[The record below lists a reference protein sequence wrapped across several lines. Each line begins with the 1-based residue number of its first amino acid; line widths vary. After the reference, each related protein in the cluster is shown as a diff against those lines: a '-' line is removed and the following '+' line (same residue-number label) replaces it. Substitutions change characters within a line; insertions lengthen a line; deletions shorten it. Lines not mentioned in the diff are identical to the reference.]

1 MQIVRKVMGLT
12 RPYWPRV
19 FGGIL
24 LSAMLSGITG
34 AIAWVVKPAVDEI
47 LGNKRYDFIKFL
59 AIGIFLLF
67 VLKGLI
73 SFGQTYLMKSAGM
86 KLVRDM
92 RNRLYRHIVD
102 LPISYFGRESS
113 GITVS
118 RVMFDVD
125 SLSALVSNVIRNF
138 VVEVPTVL
146 VLLGV
151 ALYRKWDLTVITL
164 VLLPFI
170 AVSTRK
176 FGKRIKKKRKEAQR
190 KLSHITQRIGET
202 IVGIRIIKVFNRASS
217 MSEKFETEG
226 QRYYRET
233 LRVVRAKEFTNLSI
247 DAFTGIGFALIL
259 LYGGLMVEKAVMTP
273 GDFFSVLTAIYLIFG
288 PVKKVGDA
296 YTTLQETR
304 ASIERIDTLL
314 ESEHEERGTTVI
326 DGFRDSLTFDH
337 VSFAYPGNPQP
348 VLSDVTL
355 SIRPGEV
362 IAIVGRSGVGKSTLV
377 DLIPRFNKATGGT
390 IRLDGI
396 DLNEVE
402 IFSLRELIGIVSQ
415 DIILF
420 NDTVRENIAF
430 GRPDASEEEI
440 VHAARLAFADDFIRE
455 LSDGYETMIGER
467 GLKLSGGQRQR
478 IAIARAILKNP
489 PILILDE
496 ATSSLDSVSEALV
509 QKALETLMKER
520 TTIVI
525 AHRLSTIRNADRIV
539 VLERG
544 KIADI
549 GKHEDLMTRS
559 DTYMRLY
566 NAFAS
571 GE

>member
-1 MQIVRKVMGLT
+1 MQVFRKVVSLT

-19 FGGIL
+19 FAGIL
-24 LSAMLSGITG
+24 LSALLSGITG
-34 AIAWVVKPAVDEI
+34 AIAWIVKPAVDEI
-47 LGNKRYDFIKFL
+47 LGNKRYELIKFL
-59 AIGIFLLF
+59 AIGIVILFL
-67 VLKGLI
+67 LKGLI
-73 SFGQTYLMKSAGM
+73 GFGQTYLMKSAGM

-92 RNRLYRHIVD
+92 RNRLYRHILD
-102 LPISYFGRESS
+102 LPLSYFGRESS

-138 VVEVPTVL
+138 VVEVPTVI
-146 VLLGV
+146 VLIGV

-170 AVSTRK
+170 ALSTRK
-176 FGKRIKKKRKEAQR
+176 FGKKIKKKRKEAQK

-202 IVGIRIIKVFNRASS
+202 IVGIRIIKVFNRAAS
-217 MSEKFETEG
+217 MTERFETEG

-247 DAFTGIGFALIL
+247 DAVTGIGFALIL
-259 LYGGLMVEKAVMTP
+259 LYGGLMVERAVMTP

-288 PVKKVGDA
+288 PVKKIGDA

-314 ESEHEERGTTVI
+314 DAEHEERGTTVV
-326 DGFRDSLTFDH
+326 DGFRKSLTFDR
-337 VSFAYPGNPQP
+337 VSFAYPGNAQP
-348 VLSDVTL
+348 VLSDISL

-377 DLIPRFNKATGGT
+377 DLIPRFNKASGGT
-390 IRLDGI
+390 IQLDGI
-396 DLNEVE
+396 DLNVVD

-420 NDTVRENIAF
+420 DDTVRENIAF
-430 GRPDASEEEI
+430 GRPGASEEEI
-440 VHAARLAFADDFIRE
+440 VHAARLAFADEFIRE
-455 LSDGYETMIGER
+455 LGDGYQTVIGER

-544 KIADI
+544 RIADT
-549 GKHEDLMTRS
+549 GNHEELMARS

>member
-1 MQIVRKVMGLT
+1 MQVFRKVVSLT

-19 FGGIL
+19 FAGIL
-24 LSAMLSGITG
+24 LSALLSGITG
-34 AIAWVVKPAVDEI
+34 AIAWIVKPAVDEI
-47 LGNKRYDFIKFL
+47 LGNKRYELIKFL
-59 AIGIFLLF
+59 AIGIVILFL
-67 VLKGLI
+67 LKGLI
-73 SFGQTYLMKSAGM
+73 GFGQTYLMKSAGM

-92 RNRLYRHIVD
+92 RNRLYRHILD
-102 LPISYFGRESS
+102 LPLSYFGRESS

-138 VVEVPTVL
+138 VVEVPTVI
-146 VLLGV
+146 VLIGV

-170 AVSTRK
+170 ALSTRK
-176 FGKRIKKKRKEAQR
+176 FGKKIKKKRKEAQK

-202 IVGIRIIKVFNRASS
+202 IVGIRIIKVFNRAES
-217 MSEKFETEG
+217 MTERFETEG

-247 DAFTGIGFALIL
+247 DAVTGIGFALIL
-259 LYGGLMVEKAVMTP
+259 LYGGLMVERAVMTP

-288 PVKKVGDA
+288 PVKKIGDA

-314 ESEHEERGTTVI
+314 DAEHEERGTTVV
-326 DGFRDSLTFDH
+326 DGFRKSLTFDR
-337 VSFAYPGNPQP
+337 VSFAYPGNAQP
-348 VLSDVTL
+348 VLSDISL

-377 DLIPRFNKATGGT
+377 DLIPRFNKASGGT
-390 IRLDGI
+390 IQLDGI
-396 DLNEVE
+396 DLNVVD

-420 NDTVRENIAF
+420 DDTVRENIAF
-430 GRPDASEEEI
+430 GRPGASEEEI
-440 VHAARLAFADDFIRE
+440 VHAARLAFADEFIRE
-455 LSDGYETMIGER
+455 LGDGYQTVIGER

-544 KIADI
+544 RIADT
-549 GKHEDLMTRS
+549 GNHEELMARS

>member
-1 MQIVRKVMGLT
+1 
-12 RPYWPRV
+12 
-19 FGGIL
+19 
-24 LSAMLSGITG
+24 
-34 AIAWVVKPAVDEI
+34 
-47 LGNKRYDFIKFL
+47 
-59 AIGIFLLF
+59 
-67 VLKGLI
+67 
-73 SFGQTYLMKSAGM
+73 
-86 KLVRDM
+86 
-92 RNRLYRHIVD
+92 
-102 LPISYFGRESS
+102 
-113 GITVS
+113 
-118 RVMFDVD
+118 
-125 SLSALVSNVIRNF
+125 
-138 VVEVPTVL
+138 
-146 VLLGV
+146 
-151 ALYRKWDLTVITL
+151 
-164 VLLPFI
+164 
-170 AVSTRK
+170 
-176 FGKRIKKKRKEAQR
+176 
-190 KLSHITQRIGET
+190 
-202 IVGIRIIKVFNRASS
+202 
-217 MSEKFETEG
+217 
-226 QRYYRET
+226 
-233 LRVVRAKEFTNLSI
+233 
-247 DAFTGIGFALIL
+247 
-259 LYGGLMVEKAVMTP
+259 MVEKSTMTP

-314 ESEHEERGTTVI
+314 ESAHEDRGTVHI
-326 DGFRDSLTFDH
+326 DGFRKSLVFDQ

-348 VLSDVTL
+348 VLSDVSL

-396 DLNEVE
+396 NLNEVE

-430 GRPDASEEEI
+430 GRPDASEDEI
-440 VHAARLAFADDFIRE
+440 VHAAQLAFADDFIRE
-455 LSDGYETMIGER
+455 LPEGYETMIGER

-478 IAIARAILKNP
+478 VAIARAILKNP

-539 VLERG
+539 VLEQG
-544 KIADI
+544 WITDI
-549 GKHEDLMTRS
+549 GKHEELMARS
-559 DTYMRLY
+559 ETYMRLY

-571 GE
+571 GD

>member
-1 MQIVRKVMGLT
+1 MQIVKKIISLT

-19 FGGIL
+19 FVGIV
-24 LSAMLSGITG
+24 LSALLSGITG

-47 LGNKRYDFIKFL
+47 LGNRRYELIKFL
-59 AIGIFLLF
+59 AVGIVLLF
-67 VLKGLI
+67 VVKGLI

-92 RNRLYRHIVD
+92 RNRLYRHILD
-102 LPISYFGRESS
+102 LPISYFGKESS

-118 RVMFDVD
+118 RVMFDVE
-125 SLSALVSNVIRNF
+125 SLSALISGVIRNF
-138 VVEVPTVL
+138 VVEVPTML
-146 VLLGV
+146 VLMGV
-151 ALYRKWDLTVITL
+151 ALYRKWDLTLITL
-164 VLLPFI
+164 VLMPFI
-170 AVSTRK
+170 AISTRK

-190 KLSHITQRIGET
+190 KLSHITQKIGET
-202 IVGIRIIKVFNRASS
+202 IVGIRIIKVFNRAAS
-217 MSEKFETEG
+217 MGDKFETES
-226 QRYYRET
+226 QRFYRES

-247 DAFTGIGFALIL
+247 DAVTGVGFALVL
-259 LYGGLMVEKAVMTP
+259 LYGGLMVERAVMTP

-304 ASIERIDTLL
+304 ASIERVDTLL
-314 ESEHEERGTTVI
+314 ESKHEERGTRVV
-326 DGFRDSLTFDH
+326 DGFRDSLDFDR
-337 VSFAYPGNPQP
+337 VSFSYPGNPQP
-348 VLSDVTL
+348 VLRDITL

-362 IAIVGRSGVGKSTLV
+362 IAVVGRSGVGKSTLV
-377 DLIPRFNKATGGT
+377 DLIPRFNRATGGM

-396 DLNEVE
+396 DLNELDLY
-402 IFSLRELIGIVSQ
+402 SLRELIGIVSQ

-420 NDTVRENIAF
+420 DDTVRENIAF
-430 GRPDASEEEI
+430 GRPGASEEEI
-440 VHAARLAFADDFIRE
+440 VHAAQLAFADDFIRE
-455 LSDGYETMIGER
+455 LAEGYETVIGER

-478 IAIARAILKNP
+478 IAIARAILKIP

-544 KIADI
+544 EIAAI
-549 GKHEDLMTRS
+549 GNHEELMS
-559 DTYMRLY
+559 MNDTYMRLY
-566 NAFAS
+566 NAFAA
-571 GE
+571 G

>member
-1 MQIVRKVMGLT
+1 MQIAKKIIALT

-19 FGGIL
+19 FAGIV

-47 LGNKRYDFIKFL
+47 LGNKRYGLMKFV
-59 AIGIFLLF
+59 AIGIVLLF
-67 VLKGLI
+67 VVKGLI

-92 RNRLYRHIVD
+92 RNRLYHHILD
-102 LPISYFGRESS
+102 LPLSYFAKESS

-125 SLSALVSNVIRNF
+125 SLSALISNVIRNF
-138 VVEVPTVL
+138 VVEVPTVI

-151 ALYRKWDLTVITL
+151 ALYRKWDLTLITL
-164 VLLPFI
+164 VLMPIMAL
-170 AVSTRK
+170 STRK
-176 FGKRIKKKRKEAQR
+176 FGKRIKNKRKEAQK

-202 IVGIRIIKVFNRASS
+202 IVGIRIIKVFNQASS
-217 MSEKFETEG
+217 MGDKFETES
-226 QRYYRET
+226 QRYYREG

-247 DAFTGIGFALIL
+247 DAITGMGFALIL

-304 ASIERIDTLL
+304 ASMERIDTLL
-314 ESEHEERGTTVI
+314 ESKYEERGTRVI
-326 DGFRDSLTFDH
+326 DGFRESLVFDH
-337 VSFAYPGNPQP
+337 VSFSYPGNAQP
-348 VLSDVTL
+348 VLSNITL
-355 SIRPGEV
+355 SIKPGEV

-377 DLIPRFNKATGGT
+377 DLIPRFHRVTGGM
-390 IRLDGI
+390 ILLDGI
-396 DLNEVE
+396 DMNEVD
-402 IFSLRELIGIVSQ
+402 IVSLRKLIGIVSQ

-455 LSDGYETMIGER
+455 LTDGYETVIGER

-544 KIADI
+544 EIADI
-549 GKHEDLMTRS
+549 GTHEKLMTRS
-559 DTYMRLY
+559 ETYMRLY
-566 NAFAS
+566 NAFAA

>member
-1 MQIVRKVMGLT
+1 MQIFKKVLLLT

-19 FGGIL
+19 FSGIL
-24 LSAMLSGITG
+24 LSALLSGITG

-47 LGNKRYDFIKFL
+47 LGNKRYELIKFL
-59 AIGIFLLF
+59 AIGIVLLF

-92 RNRLYRHIVD
+92 RNRLYRHILF
-102 LPISYFGRESS
+102 LPISYFGKESS

-118 RVMFDVD
+118 RVMFDVE
-125 SLSALVSNVIRNF
+125 SLSALISNVIRNF

-146 VLLGV
+146 ILLGV
-151 ALYRKWDLTVITL
+151 ALYRKWDLTIITL
-164 VLLPFI
+164 VLMPFI
-170 AVSTRK
+170 ALSTRK
-176 FGKRIKKKRKEAQR
+176 FGKRIKKTRKEAQR

-202 IVGIRIIKVFNRASS
+202 IVGIRIIKVFNRAAS
-217 MSEKFETEG
+217 MAEKFEREG

-233 LRVVRAKEFTNLSI
+233 LRVVRAKEFTSLSI
-247 DAFTGIGFALIL
+247 DAFTGVGFALIL
-259 LYGGLMVEKAVMTP
+259 LYGGLMVEKSVMTP
-273 GDFFSVLTAIYLIFG
+273 GDFFSALTAIYLLFG

-304 ASIERIDTLL
+304 ASMERIDTLL
-314 ESEHEERGTTVI
+314 KSEHEERGRTVI
-326 DGFRDSLTFDH
+326 NGFRKSLAFDH
-337 VSFAYPGNPQP
+337 VSFAYPGTAQM
-348 VLSDVTL
+348 VLSDVSF
-355 SIRPGEV
+355 SILPGEV

-377 DLIPRFNKATGGT
+377 DLIPRFHVVTGGT
-390 IRLDGI
+390 IRLDGV
-396 DLNEVE
+396 DLSEVD

-430 GRPDASEEEI
+430 GRPEASEDEI
-440 VHAARLAFADDFIRE
+440 IRAAQLAFADDFVRE
-455 LSDGYETMIGER
+455 LADGYDTMIGER

-509 QKALETLMKER
+509 QRALETLMKER

-544 KIADI
+544 KITDM
-549 GKHEDLMTRS
+549 GSHEELMTRS
-559 DTYMRLY
+559 NTYMHLY

-571 GE
+571 GA

>member
-1 MQIVRKVMGLT
+1 MQIVKKIISLT

-19 FGGIL
+19 FVGIV
-24 LSAMLSGITG
+24 LSALLSGITG

-47 LGNKRYDFIKFL
+47 LGNRRYELIKFL
-59 AIGIFLLF
+59 AVGIVLLF
-67 VLKGLI
+67 VVKGLI

-92 RNRLYRHIVD
+92 RNRLYRHILD
-102 LPISYFGRESS
+102 LPISYFGKESS

-118 RVMFDVD
+118 RVMFDVE
-125 SLSALVSNVIRNF
+125 SLSALISGVIRNF
-138 VVEVPTVL
+138 VVEVPTML
-146 VLLGV
+146 VLMGV
-151 ALYRKWDLTVITL
+151 ALYRKWDLTLITL
-164 VLLPFI
+164 VLMPFI
-170 AVSTRK
+170 AISTRK

-190 KLSHITQRIGET
+190 KLSHITQKIGET
-202 IVGIRIIKVFNRASS
+202 IVGIRIIKVFNRAAS
-217 MSEKFETEG
+217 MGDKFETES
-226 QRYYRET
+226 QRFYRES

-247 DAFTGIGFALIL
+247 DAVTGVGFALVL
-259 LYGGLMVEKAVMTP
+259 LYGGLMVERAVMTP

-304 ASIERIDTLL
+304 ASIERVDTLL
-314 ESEHEERGTTVI
+314 ESKHEERGTRVV
-326 DGFRDSLTFDH
+326 DGFRDSLDFDR
-337 VSFAYPGNPQP
+337 VSFSYPGNPQP
-348 VLSDVTL
+348 VLRDITL

-362 IAIVGRSGVGKSTLV
+362 IAVVGRSGVGKSTLV
-377 DLIPRFNKATGGT
+377 DLIPRFNRATGGM

-396 DLNEVE
+396 DLNELDLY
-402 IFSLRELIGIVSQ
+402 SLRELIGIVSQ

-420 NDTVRENIAF
+420 DDTVRENIAF
-430 GRPDASEEEI
+430 GRPGASEEEI
-440 VHAARLAFADDFIRE
+440 VHAAQLAFADDFIRE
-455 LSDGYETMIGER
+455 LAEGYETVIGER

-544 KIADI
+544 EIAAI
-549 GKHEDLMTRS
+549 GNHEELMS
-559 DTYMRLY
+559 MNDTYMRLY
-566 NAFAS
+566 NAFAA
-571 GE
+571 G

>member
-1 MQIVRKVMGLT
+1 
-12 RPYWPRV
+12 
-19 FGGIL
+19 
-24 LSAMLSGITG
+24 
-34 AIAWVVKPAVDEI
+34 
-47 LGNKRYDFIKFL
+47 
-59 AIGIFLLF
+59 
-67 VLKGLI
+67 
-73 SFGQTYLMKSAGM
+73 MKSAGM

-92 RNRLYRHIVD
+92 RNRLYRHILD
-102 LPISYFGRESS
+102 LPISYFGKESS

-118 RVMFDVD
+118 RVMFDVE
-125 SLSALVSNVIRNF
+125 SLSALISGVIRNF
-138 VVEVPTVL
+138 VVEVPTML
-146 VLLGV
+146 VLMGV
-151 ALYRKWDLTVITL
+151 ALYRKWDLTLITL
-164 VLLPFI
+164 VLMPFI
-170 AVSTRK
+170 AISTRK

-190 KLSHITQRIGET
+190 KLSHITQKIGET
-202 IVGIRIIKVFNRASS
+202 IVGIRIIKVFNRAAS
-217 MSEKFETEG
+217 MGDKFETES
-226 QRYYRET
+226 QRFYRES

-247 DAFTGIGFALIL
+247 DAVTGVGFALVL
-259 LYGGLMVEKAVMTP
+259 LYGGLMVERAVMTP

-304 ASIERIDTLL
+304 ASIERVDTLL
-314 ESEHEERGTTVI
+314 ESKHEERGTRVV
-326 DGFRDSLTFDH
+326 DGFRDSLDFDR
-337 VSFAYPGNPQP
+337 VSFSYPGNPQP
-348 VLSDVTL
+348 VLRDITL

-362 IAIVGRSGVGKSTLV
+362 IAVVGRSGVGKSTLV
-377 DLIPRFNKATGGT
+377 DLIPRFNRATGGM

-396 DLNEVE
+396 DLNELDLY
-402 IFSLRELIGIVSQ
+402 SLRELIGIVSQ

-420 NDTVRENIAF
+420 DDTVRENIAF
-430 GRPDASEEEI
+430 GRPGASEEEI
-440 VHAARLAFADDFIRE
+440 VHAAQLAFADDFIRE
-455 LSDGYETMIGER
+455 LAEGYETVIGER

-544 KIADI
+544 EIAAI
-549 GKHEDLMTRS
+549 GNHEELMS
-559 DTYMRLY
+559 MNDTYMRLY
-566 NAFAS
+566 NAFAA
-571 GE
+571 G